1 MSKKKVVKKQ
11 EYVVLV
17 PLSQESD
24 DTRGGRYSGLYNYQI
39 RGGIFTS
46 IAAAKREAETWTA
59 PLIALVRES
68 LDDEQ
73 RGIIEQQEPSR

>member
-17 PLSQESD
+17 PFSS
-24 DTRGGRYSGLYNYQI
+24 RGDRYPLLYNYQI

-46 IAAAKREAETWTA
+46 LAAARREALNWSEPIIAIA
-59 PLIALVRES
+59 PS
-68 LDDEQ
+68 LNAEQ
-73 RGIIEQQEPSR
+73 RGIIEQQEPSRQ